1 MSWLIVGIRAFQS
14 DAAHREDAGGGA
26 KNRVLSRKEARII
39 LGKLS
44 LSSEGDA
51 R

>member
-1 MSWLIVGIRAFQS
+1 MSWLIVGIRAFQR
-14 DAAHREDAGGGA
+14 DRRLEDAGGGR
-26 KNRVLSRKEARII
+26 KNWVLSRKEARII

-44 LSSEGDA
+44 LSSEGAA